1 MPQLED
7 DEDFENAW
15 RAFNAVNILLIKEG
29 TRRARARARE
39 RANSQRKVEGDAT
52 LSPPDMEI
60 DEPTES
66 EDIDELIN
74 LDRLTLEEPSV
85 IDRLEMVI
93 PRNLVM
99 LNAYKP

>member
-1 MPQLED
+1 
-7 DEDFENAW
+7 
-15 RAFNAVNILLIKEG
+15 
-29 TRRARARARE
+29 
-39 RANSQRKVEGDAT
+39 
-52 LSPPDMEI
+52 MEI

-85 IDRLEMVI
+85 IGRLEMVI